1 MYLSHILKSEEILS
15 LEKPADRKI
24 GKPLADSRNIQEG
37 DVFFCEDGFRESG
50 FAYAVRAAEQGASL
64 IVTHRGGARR
74 IGRLPIPV
82 VEVENVRKSYALAWS
97 RYQDQPE
104 KSLRLLGVTGTNGKT
119 SVSSF
124 LHSLLQKAGYTAGLV
139 GTVSCSDGIHSRPSD
154 YTTPPPDTLYP
165 LFSDMKKTGCAF
177 AVMEASSHAIA
188 QNRLHGLSFETAIF
202 TGLSRDHLDYHKTWE
217 AYRDTK
223 ASLFRD
229 AKNALI
235 NIDDASAGYMA
246 FAAKGDVYYFG
257 QKPEADFYIENPR
270 CDANGIRYTLH
281 ADGKTM
287 DIGIGIIGNFHIYNT
302 AAAIAAAYL
311 AGIDAHTLA
320 QAASSLKAPTGRL
333 EKLNIPADFSVYI
346 DYAHTPD
353 ALVKALLSLRP
364 FAKKLTVLFG
374 AGGERDK
381 GKRAEM
387 GSAAEAFADFV
398 ILTSDNPRNEDPSAI
413 LDDIERGMK
422 RKNRIRIENREDA
435 IAHAIANA
443 EKGEI
448 ILLAGKGHE
457 NYTAIGNT
465 KTPFSE
471 REIVYRILNHN
482 RKGKDNVSQLE

>member
-1 MYLSHILKSEEILS
+1 
-15 LEKPADRKI
+15 
-24 GKPLADSRNIQEG
+24 
-37 DVFFCEDGFRESG
+37 
-50 FAYAVRAAEQGASL
+50 
-64 IVTHRGGARR
+64 
-74 IGRLPIPV
+74 
-82 VEVENVRKSYALAWS
+82 
-97 RYQDQPE
+97 
-104 KSLRLLGVTGTNGKT
+104 
-119 SVSSF
+119 
-124 LHSLLQKAGYTAGLV
+124 
-139 GTVSCSDGIHSRPSD
+139 
-154 YTTPPPDTLYP
+154 
-165 LFSDMKKTGCAF
+165 
-177 AVMEASSHAIA
+177 
-188 QNRLHGLSFETAIF
+188 
-202 TGLSRDHLDYHKTWE
+202 
-217 AYRDTK
+217 
-223 ASLFRD
+223 
-229 AKNALI
+229 
-235 NIDDASAGYMA
+235 
-246 FAAKGDVYYFG
+246 
-257 QKPEADFYIENPR
+257 
-270 CDANGIRYTLH
+270 
-281 ADGKTM
+281 M

-311 AGIDAHTLA
+311 AGIDAHMLA